1 MQGDRWGNTEPGI
14 SLSIRRRRRPIAWRL
29 SWTAAVLA
37 ACAAPAG
44 PGYREEAARQ
54 QLAGDH
60 VRVVV
65 MRPRDRDDGGNGGR
79 AVVRIDGELEG
90 AVAYGGYF
98 FVDRPVGPFTLEA
111 SGRYAT
117 LGTCELQIEA
127 RPGATVFLDLGPRL
141 AYQLAGLAGSTAGAL
156 AGAAAVPQSV
166 ITLEQV
172 IFNSGT
178 AAMAAGAVAGEAAA
192 VAVVGRRR
200 PCGGPYQLDP
210 LAEAQALERL
220 DGLGWSR

>member
-1 MQGDRWGNTEPGI
+1 
-14 SLSIRRRRRPIAWRL
+14 
-29 SWTAAVLA
+29 
-37 ACAAPAG
+37 
-44 PGYREEAARQ
+44 
-54 QLAGDH
+54 
-60 VRVVV
+60 
-65 MRPRDRDDGGNGGR
+65 
-79 AVVRIDGELEG
+79 
-90 AVAYGGYF
+90 
-98 FVDRPVGPFTLEA
+98 
-111 SGRYAT
+111 
-117 LGTCELQIEA
+117 
-127 RPGATVFLDLGPRL
+127 
-141 AYQLAGLAGSTAGAL
+141 L